1 MKYAR
6 VLFLAA
12 LAWGSSV
19 VPGVPAS
26 PQDLIEQMLPPET
39 VLPNGVAIGLT
50 PAQRETLQ
58 RELSALQ
65 ARLAPLQQRM
75 REETG
80 ALVQM
85 LAQAKPD
92 DAAVLA
98 QYEKLNATENE
109 VKRLRV
115 TMTLRVKAVLTPE
128 QQAQV
133 RALKSAPTA
142 AASNST
148 PARDGVAGKL
158 QRVKQGIERWKREG
172 RDVTRVRELWDQFQ
186 QAAEKRQHAEA
197 HRALN
202 EALAILDASQS
213 PAATPS
219 VRP

>member
-1 MKYAR
+1 
-6 VLFLAA
+6 
-12 LAWGSSV
+12 
-19 VPGVPAS
+19 
-26 PQDLIEQMLPPET
+26 MLPNAGAIA
-39 VLPNGVAIGLT
+39 LPAGQLG
-50 PAQRETLQ
+50 TLQ
-58 RELSALQ
+58 REISALQ
-65 ARLAPLQQRM
+65 TRMAPLQQRM

-115 TMTLRVKAVLTPE
+115 TMTLRVKAMLTPE
-128 QQAQV
+128 QQVQV
-133 RALKSAPTA
+133 RTLKSAPTA
-142 AASNST
+142 AASNSV

-202 EALAILDASQS
+202 EALAILDTPQS
-213 PAATPS
+213 PPAATPS
-219 VRP
+219 TRP